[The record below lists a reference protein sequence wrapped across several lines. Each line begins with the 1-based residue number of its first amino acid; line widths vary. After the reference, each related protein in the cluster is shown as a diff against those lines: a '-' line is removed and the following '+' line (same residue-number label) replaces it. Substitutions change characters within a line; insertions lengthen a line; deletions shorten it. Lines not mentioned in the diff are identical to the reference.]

1 MLAGFWWYGFAG
13 LFLLR
18 FLVVVTLIWIDIMKR
33 IMFYFF
39 LLVVS
44 CSVSVVKYFVLIE
57 SSLEKVGFNVERFN

>member
-1 MLAGFWWYGFAG
+1 MGFWWYGFVG
-13 LFLLR
+13 LFLLC
-18 FLVVVTLIWIDIMKR
+18 FLVVVMLIWIDIMKR

-57 SSLEKVGFNVERFN
+57 SLLEKVGFNVEWFN

>member
-57 SSLEKVGFNVERFN
+57 SLLEKVGFNVEWFN

>member
-1 MLAGFWWYGFAG
+1 MGFWWYGLVG
-13 LFLLR
+13 LFLLC
-18 FLVVVTLIWIDIMKR
+18 FLVVVMLIWIDIMKW

-57 SSLEKVGFNVERFN
+57 GS